1 MEFTTQ
7 LIKGSFIKRY
17 KRFFVDAKLENG
29 ETVVTHCPNTGSMK
43 GLIIE
48 GAPVYLTPN
57 DDPKRKLKYTFEMID
72 AGTSLVGVNTSLP
85 NKVVE
90 EGVEKDLIPALL
102 GYSNIRREVKYGENS
117 RIDLLLEA
125 EGKPKCYVEVK
136 NTTLAEG
143 KTALFPDSVTSRGT
157 KHLLELAEMVKQGH
171 RSVMVFLCN
180 RADCEEFSV
189 ADEIDKVYGETF
201 RSVLKEGVEAVCMKV
216 RISPNEIIIDK
227 EIPIKV

>member
-201 RSVLKEGVEAVCMKV
+201 RSVLKERVEAVCMKV

>member
-7 LIKGSFIKRY
+7 LIKGTFIKRY

-29 ETVVTHCPNTGSMK
+29 ETIVAHCPNTGSMK

-57 DDPKRKLKYTFEMID
+57 SDPKRKLKYTFEMID
-72 AGTSLVGVNTSLP
+72 TGTSLVGVNTSLP
-85 NKVVE
+85 NKIVE

-117 RIDLLLEA
+117 RIDLLLES